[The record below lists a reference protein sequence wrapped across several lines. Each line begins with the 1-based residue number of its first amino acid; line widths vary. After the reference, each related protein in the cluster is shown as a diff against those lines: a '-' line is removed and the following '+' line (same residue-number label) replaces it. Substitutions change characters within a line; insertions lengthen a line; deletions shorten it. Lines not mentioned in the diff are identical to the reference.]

1 MLVKFVHHK
10 KEVWDD
16 FLDSSVYAYNTAVHE
31 SSHFTPFDLMFGRKA
46 LLPVDVVSC
55 QTPHEVLLD
64 CMVEEDD
71 FQLIDHITTGRLE
84 KLWEAK
90 EKHQKSTGKA
100 KAAIR
105 CKTCTPECFSCW
117 AKGLKK
123 DFTRKKRAAGK
134 MDAHYI
140 GPYFITRLLGKGFYS
155 LQGVSDPSAIIP
167 RVCGAYLKVYN
178 DVPEYSAA
186 EEHCKKAKVTSSI

>member
-1 MLVKFVHHK
+1 MFISQGNGLDERYNQTLQRMLVKFVHHK

-31 SSHFTPFDLMFGRKA
+31 SSGFTPFDLMLGRKA

-64 CMVEEDD
+64 CMVEEDN
-71 FQLIDHITTGRLE
+71 FKRLTRSQLAILRSYGKQR
-84 KLWEAK
+84 
-90 EKHQKSTGKA
+90 KHQKRTGKA

-105 CKTCTPECFSCW
+105 CKACTPEHFSCW

-123 DFTRKKRAAGK
+123 GFHKEEKSSKEDGCTL
-134 MDAHYI
+134 HW
-140 GPYFITRLLGKGFYS
+140 PLLHHKATGERIIQFARSSRSKGNHS
-155 LQGVSDPSAIIP
+155 QSLRCIPEGLQGRI
-167 RVCGAYLKVYN
+167 
-178 DVPEYSAA
+178 
-186 EEHCKKAKVTSSI
+186 